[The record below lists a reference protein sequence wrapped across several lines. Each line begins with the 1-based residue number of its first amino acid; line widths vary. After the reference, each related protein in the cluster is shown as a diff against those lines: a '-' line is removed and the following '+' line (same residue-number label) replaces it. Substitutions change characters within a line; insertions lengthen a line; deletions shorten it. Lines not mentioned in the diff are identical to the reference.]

1 MGGGCHQAKGATVVI
16 PRQEVRHDPRTG
28 PALPVGGRRRP
39 GLSPHRRDH
48 ARSQRRARPARR
60 VVRAVQPWA
69 GAGGSG
75 RLAPARPGPR
85 PARDP
90 RPPGDSV
97 RSGAGPG
104 TRGGPGTQRRPHP
117 RLRLRRRSDPRQRC
131 RRAAPGGPR
140 RHGGGPGDLRHRF
153 PLRPRREHGPHRPDP
168 GQRPGRILARR
179 HHLLQRRR
187 PGHAGRHALRPRRPA
202 HSGAAAGARPA
213 YLAPVPAGPVPARA
227 PPPRLWFNPP
237 P

>member
-1 MGGGCHQAKGATVVI
+1 MI

-60 VVRAVQPWA
+60 VVRALQPRPA
-69 GAGGSG
+69 AGGPG
-75 RLAPARPGPR
+75 RLAPARPGQR

-90 RPPGDSV
+90 RLVGDSA
-97 RSGAGPG
+97 RPGGGLGARGGSGA
-104 TRGGPGTQRRPHP
+104 QRRSHP
-117 RLRLRRRSDPRQRC
+117 RLRLWRRPDPRQRR
-131 RRAAPGGPR
+131 RRAAPGGPGR
-140 RHGGGPGDLRHRF
+140 RGGGPGDLRRRLS
-153 PLRPRREHGPHRPDP
+153 LRPRGEHGARRPGP
-168 GQRPGRILARR
+168 GQRPGRVVACR
-179 HHLLQRRR
+179 HRLLQRRR
-187 PGHAGRHALRPRRPA
+187 PGHAGRHALRPRRLARP
-202 HSGAAAGARPA
+202 GTAAGARPA